1 MHMSAPYHLDIFV
14 ADPAALPL
22 YDASISAHNES
33 VGKRHPDSGFDLFTP
48 CATYGDL
55 LEAGTVGCK
64 AGVVLTV
71 CANLGVKIAMR
82 KADGTPVGCYL
93 YARSSCAKYPFRLG
107 NNQGIIDS
115 GYRGDLKAMLDVDW
129 RLASFRAPHTN
140 CIPSVEECMR
150 NSREFEARDMVPD
163 GQLSLGRS
171 NLLRLTQLCA
181 PGLEPFTVSRV
192 ESPDM
197 LGETERGSGGIGS
210 TGY

>member
-1 MHMSAPYHLDIFV
+1 MPAPYHLDIFV
-14 ADPAALPL
+14 ADPAAHPL

-48 CATYGDL
+48 CAAYADL

-64 AGVVLTV
+64 AGVMLTV

-115 GYRGDLKAMLDVDW
+115 GYRGDVRAMFDVDW
-129 RLASFRAPHTN
+129 QLASFRSPHTN
-140 CIPSVEECMR
+140 SIPTVEECIR
-150 NSREFEARDMVPD
+150 SSKEFEARDMAPD
-163 GQLSLGRS
+163 RSLNLGLS

-192 ESPDM
+192 ESADM

-210 TGY
+210 TGF